1 MRPLAIAFNLFVVLY
16 HSLGEAVYSFE
27 YSFHL
32 YIFIA
37 CQCISKLNE
46 NVTKGEGDK
55 KVPLQQSRISH
66 NLIEAEVESRIRF

>member
-1 MRPLAIAFNLFVVLY
+1 MMPPLADAFNLFVVLY
-16 HSLGEAVYSFE
+16 HSLCEAVYSFE

-37 CQCISKLNE
+37 CQCISKLNK

-55 KVPLQQSRISH
+55 MAPLQQSRISH
-66 NLIEAEVESRIRF
+66 TLI